1 MVDFGVKDGKFIT
14 LKEIRHHDVTVKEG
28 YTFDGVTVKVPFR
41 FIFSNRDL
49 LNAVL
54 RENKKYTKIEID
66 EIIKNYMKGKVN

>member
-1 MVDFGVKDGKFIT
+1 MKK
-14 LKEIRHHDVTVKEG
+14 
-28 YTFDGVTVKVPFR
+28 YTKSQIVNSK
-41 FIFSNRDL
+41 IYISNRDL